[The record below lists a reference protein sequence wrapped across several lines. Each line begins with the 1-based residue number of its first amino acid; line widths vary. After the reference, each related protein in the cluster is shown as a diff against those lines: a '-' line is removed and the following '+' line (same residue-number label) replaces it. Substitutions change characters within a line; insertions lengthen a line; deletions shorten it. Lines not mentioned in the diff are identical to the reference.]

1 MRGGEGGEGGG
12 AHIIKLEL
20 GGCRTKGRQ
29 NDGPKDMTKKGP
41 ANRRGPKDMT
51 KKRPA
56 KRRGPKD
63 MTKQRPAKRRAKR
76 HDKETAGKMTGQK
89 T

>member
-1 MRGGEGGEGGG
+1 MG

-29 NDGPKDMTKKGP
+29 NDGPKDMTKK
-41 ANRRGPKDMT
+41 
-51 KKRPA
+51 
-56 KRRGPKD
+56 
-63 MTKQRPAKRRAKR
+63 RPAKRRAKR
-76 HDKETAGKMTGQK
+76 HDKERAGKTTRAKRHDKEKAGKTTGQK